1 MNTSLLLQNI
11 GNHVQLDAGEAE
23 FLLSLFQPKV
33 LKRKAFL
40 LRQGEVC
47 RSENFI
53 VKGCVKVYSLDE
65 NGFEHILMFGI
76 EGWWVGDLLSF
87 LTGRESRYHIEAL
100 EDTELLQ
107 ITKPDL
113 DLLYERVPKMERFF
127 RILLQNAFIAHM
139 ERINQSLSL
148 DAAGRY
154 GEFIRKYP
162 AFGQRI
168 PQKQIAAYLG
178 ITPVFLSMLRK
189 KLMEG

>member
-1 MNTSLLLQNI
+1 MMNDLLLQNI
-11 GNHVQLDAGEAE
+11 ENHVHLDAREIE
-23 FLLSLFQPKV
+23 LTLSLFQPKV

-65 NGFEHILMFGI
+65 SGSEHIVMFGI

-87 LTGRESRYHIEAL
+87 LTGKESRYHIEAL

-113 DLLYERVPKMERFF
+113 DLLYEKVPKMERFF

-139 ERINQSLSL
+139 ERIDQSLSL

-154 GEFIRKYP
+154 AHFVGKYP

-189 KLMEG
+189 KLKEG

>member
-1 MNTSLLLQNI
+1 MNTSLLVQNI
-11 GNHVQLDAGEAE
+11 ERHVHLDAREAE
-23 FLLSLFQPKV
+23 WVLSLFQPKV
-33 LKRKAFL
+33 IKRKEFL

-53 VKGCVKVYSLDE
+53 VKGCVKVYSIDE
-65 NGFEHILMFGI
+65 NGFEHILMFGV
-76 EGWWVGDLLSF
+76 EGWWIGDLLSF
-87 LTGRESRYHIEAL
+87 LTGKESRFHIEAL

-107 ITKPDL
+107 ITRPDL
-113 DLLYERVPKMERFF
+113 DRLYEKVPKMERFF
-127 RILLQNAFIAHM
+127 RILFQNAFIAHM
-139 ERINQSLSL
+139 ERIDQSLSL

-154 GEFIRKYP
+154 AHFIRKYP

-189 KLMEG
+189 KLKDG

>member
-1 MNTSLLLQNI
+1 MNTSLLIQNI
-11 GNHVQLDAGEAE
+11 ENHVRLDAAEAE
-23 FLLSLFQPKV
+23 LLLSLFQPKV

-47 RSENFI
+47 RSESFI

-76 EGWWVGDLLSF
+76 EGWWVGDLFSF

-113 DLLYERVPKMERFF
+113 DQLYEQVPKMERFF

-154 GEFIRKYP
+154 QQFISNYP

-189 KLMEG
+189 KMTKG

>member
-1 MNTSLLLQNI
+1 MNTGLLLQNI
-11 GNHVQLDAGEAE
+11 ENHVHLGAE
-23 FLLSLFQPKV
+23 EVESVLSLFQPKV

-40 LRQGEVC
+40 LRGGEVC

-76 EGWWVGDLLSF
+76 EGWWVGDMLSF

-100 EDTELLQ
+100 EETELLQ

-113 DLLYERVPKMERFF
+113 DRLYETVPKMERFF

-139 ERINQSLSL
+139 ERIDQSLSL

-154 GEFIRKYP
+154 ARFISKYP

-189 KLMEG
+189 KLQQG

>member
-1 MNTSLLLQNI
+1 MNTGLLLQNI
-11 GNHVQLDAGEAE
+11 ENHVHLAACEAE
-23 FLLSLFQPKV
+23 SVLSLFQPKV

-40 LRQGEVC
+40 LREGEVC

-76 EGWWVGDLLSF
+76 EGWWVGDLRSF

-100 EDTELLQ
+100 EETELLQ

-113 DLLYERVPKMERFF
+113 DRLYEKVPKMERFF

-139 ERINQSLSL
+139 DRIDRSLSL

-154 GEFIRKYP
+154 AYFIHQYP

-189 KLMEG
+189 KLKQG

>member
-1 MNTSLLLQNI
+1 MNTDLLLQNI
-11 GNHVQLDAGEAE
+11 ENHVHLDTGERE
-23 FLLSLFQPKV
+23 SVLSLFQPKV

-40 LRQGEVC
+40 LREGEVC

-53 VKGCVKVYSLDE
+53 VKGCVKVYSLDG

-100 EDTELLQ
+100 EETELLQ

-113 DLLYERVPKMERFF
+113 DRLYERVPKMERFF
-127 RILLQNAFIAHM
+127 RILLQNAFIAQM
-139 ERINQSLSL
+139 DRIDQSLSL

-154 GEFIRKYP
+154 VHFIRKYP
-162 AFGQRI
+162 SFGQRI

-189 KLMEG
+189 KLKQG

>member
-1 MNTSLLLQNI
+1 MINDLLLQNI
-11 GNHVQLDAGEAE
+11 ERHVRLDGVEVE
-23 FLLSLFQPKV
+23 WVNSLFQPKV

-65 NGFEHILMFGI
+65 SGSEHIVMFGI

-87 LTGRESRYHIEAL
+87 LTGNASRYHIEAL

-113 DLLYERVPKMERFF
+113 DLLYEKVPKMERFF

-139 ERINQSLSL
+139 ERIDQSLSL

-154 GEFIRKYP
+154 GHFIRRYP
-162 AFGQRI
+162 AFERRI

-189 KLMEG
+189 KLKEG